1 MIYDKSEIYR
11 EIFYSGRIT
20 NNIIFKNNS
29 PIFLIYHYSASF
41 DLERN
46 LTPHFPIWK
55 GNQSSNTL
63 GN

>member
-11 EIFYSGRIT
+11 EIFYSGRII

-29 PIFLIYHYSASF
+29 PIFLIYYYSASF

-46 LTPHFPIWK
+46 LTPHFPI
-55 GNQSSNTL
+55 
-63 GN
+63 